1 MRIGSYFVSVSLSE
15 RNYHASSAQNYQR
28 TMKALLIALVE
39 LFVGTALAGSDPNS
53 ALIVPGSRLGAVRLG
68 SNGAEVLKSL
78 PKPYV
83 VDSGMSQ
90 TRQVWRSRRPGGDYD
105 TLFIH
110 TLSNGVIDAKP
121 AEGVTID
128 LIRSTAKRFHT
139 ANGISVGSPFK
150 QVSNQF
156 SGITAV
162 KDVPT
167 VYDDVN
173 KGIAFE
179 FDKPPTAES
188 RCIAIMVHLPG
199 KSKIATKEQV
209 AAILSEKGG

>member
-1 MRIGSYFVSVSLSE
+1 
-15 RNYHASSAQNYQR
+15 
-28 TMKALLIALVE
+28 MKALLIALVE

-110 TLSNGVIDAKP
+110 TVSNGVIDAKP

-139 ANGISVGSPFK
+139 ANGISIGSPFK
-150 QVSNQF
+150 RVSSQF

-179 FDKPPTAES
+179 FDKAPTAES